1 MKHNT
6 LKALPAALLLAF
18 SHASALAETML
29 DPVVVTANRV
39 ARTADE
45 TLAAV
50 TVITRQ
56 DIERQQATSV
66 PELLRAQPGLQFANN
81 GGPGKATSVML
92 RGTSDGHT
100 LILIDGV
107 KVGSATNG
115 ASSLQ
120 DLPLDVIDR
129 IEIVRGPRASLYGSE
144 AIGGVI
150 QIFTRRGPQPASL
163 RLTGGSR
170 QSFEGAV
177 SGGIGSRD
185 AWLNLGLSGASTR
198 GIHVRDGGNEPDR
211 DGYQRQNA
219 SVRAGGRIGEAI
231 TLDAQLLRNEG
242 HNQYDG
248 NPNETDFEQNVYA
261 GNLHFSPN
269 ERYSSSLR
277 LAQSEDN
284 SRNLKD
290 GNFSSRFNT
299 RRSQAS
305 WQHDLSL
312 SDQQQIVGGL
322 DYQYDEVAMANT
334 SGGAYAKNNRINQ
347 AAFAQY
353 LGEFG
358 AFDLQV
364 AGRHDDNEQ
373 FGRHN
378 TGSAA
383 LGYSFSPA
391 LRLRASHGTAF
402 KAPTFNDLYWPGAK
416 SEDLNPEKSRSS
428 EIGASGKLGNFGWE
442 ATVFRTDVKNLIAWA
457 PVSPSSSVWKPSNVS
472 QARIKGLELGATQTL
487 GNTRLAA
494 NASFLDPKDRGDNSG
509 KLLVRR
515 ARQSARFDVDHDFG
529 RWSLGASLRA
539 VGLRYDKPGNTDKLG
554 GYTTTDLRG
563 EYEINPEWRLQA
575 RVENLFD
582 KRYQTANGYNQ
593 EGFGAFLTLRYQ
605 AKP

>member
-6 LKALPAALLLAF
+6 LKALPAALLLAL

-163 RLTGGSR
+163 RLSGGSR

-177 SGGIGSRD
+177 NGGIGSRD
-185 AWLNLGLSGASTR
+185 AWVNLGLSGASTR

-269 ERYSSSLR
+269 ERYSSSLH

-305 WQHDLSL
+305 WQHDISL

-322 DYQYDEVAMANT
+322 DYQYDEVT
-334 SGGAYAKNNRINQ
+334 SSAGYARSSRRNQ
-347 AAFAQY
+347 AVFAQY
-353 LGEFG
+353 LAGVG
-358 AFDLQV
+358 GFDLQV
-364 AGRHDDNEQ
+364 GGRHDDNEQ

-391 LRLRASHGTAF
+391 LRLRASYGTAF
-402 KAPTFNDLYWPGAK
+402 KAPTFNDLYWPGAE
-416 SEDLNPEKSRSS
+416 SPDLSPEKSRSS

-442 ATVFRTDVKNLIAWA
+442 ATVFRTDVNNLIAWA
-457 PVSPSSSVWKPSNVS
+457 PVSEGSFVWKPSNVS
-472 QARIKGLELGATQTL
+472 KARIKGLELGATQTL

-494 NASFLDPKDRGDNSG
+494 NAGFLDPKDASGGANDG

-582 KRYQTANGYNQ
+582 KRYQTANSYNQ

>member
-6 LKALPAALLLAF
+6 LKVLPAALLLALA
-18 SHASALAETML
+18 HAATHAETEL
-29 DPVVVTANRV
+29 EPVVITANRV

-50 TVITRQ
+50 TVITRK

-100 LILIDGV
+100 LILLDGV
-107 KVGSATNG
+107 KIGSASNG

-120 DLPLDVIDR
+120 DLPLDVIER

-150 QIFTRRGPQPASL
+150 QIFTKRGPQPASL
-163 RLTGGSR
+163 RLSGGSR

-177 SGGIGSRD
+177 SGGVGSRD
-185 AWLNLGLSGASTR
+185 AWANLGLSSTSTR

-231 TLDAQLLRNEG
+231 TLDAQVLRNEG
-242 HNQYDG
+242 HSQYDG

-261 GNLHFSPN
+261 GNLRFSPN
-269 ERYSSSLR
+269 DHYTSSLR

-290 GNFSSRFNT
+290 GDFRSRFNT

-312 SDQQQIVGGL
+312 SEQQQVVGGL
-322 DYQYDEVAMANT
+322 DYQYDEVSSST
-334 SGGAYAKNNRINQ
+334 SYARNSRRNS
-347 AAFAQY
+347 AVFAQY
-353 LGEFG
+353 LTGLG
-358 AFDLQV
+358 GFDLQV

-402 KAPTFNDLYWPGAK
+402 KAPTFNDLYWPGAE
-416 SEDLNPEKSRSS
+416 SENLQPEKSRSS
-428 EIGASGKLGNFGWE
+428 EIGASGKQGNFAWE
-442 ATVFRTDVKNLIAWA
+442 AAVFRTDVNNLIAWA
-457 PVSPSSSVWKPSNVS
+457 PVSAGSFVWKPSNVS
-472 QARIKGLELGATQTL
+472 KARIKGLELGATQTL
-487 GNTRLAA
+487 GKTRLAV
-494 NASFLDPKDRGDNSG
+494 NTSFLDPKDASGGTTDG

-515 ARQSARFDVDHDFG
+515 ARQSARFDADHDFG
-529 RWSLGASLRA
+529 RWALGASLRA
-539 VGLRYDKPGNTDKLG
+539 VGARYDNAANTTKLG

-575 RVENLFD
+575 RIENLFD
-582 KRYQTANGYNQ
+582 KRYQTANSYNQ